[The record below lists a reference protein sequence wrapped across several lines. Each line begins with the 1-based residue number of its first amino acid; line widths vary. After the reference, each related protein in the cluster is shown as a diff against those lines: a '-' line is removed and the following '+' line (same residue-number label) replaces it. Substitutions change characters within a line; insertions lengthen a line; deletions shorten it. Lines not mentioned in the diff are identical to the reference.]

1 MENFLSLFSIESLI
15 SCLGGILISL
25 VGYKFAYLGKKE
37 WFGNSASVWTCVA
50 VISVVMLL
58 LFFGFYWYL
67 PCVLMMPAIIVV
79 GRWFWLKSRKRGLL
93 KEKCTLDYDIKRYE
107 YYVWLSKKELFRW
120 EVKKYLLPAMNILFE
135 IGAIHKLDEELEK
148 LDNYKEWYEWRRLK
162 SYVLWNRHEYR
173 EMIDLVKSYENDKH
187 LSEKERARTA
197 INLFSAYRNLED
209 KEGVGIYVKRLEEL
223 LYKKKSYWVE
233 VFDDLMYYYDEQGE
247 QEKIERLTDI
257 INGLN
262 FKEYGQLLEV
272 YDVLYFYNRR
282 HGKTDANR
290 KLLDV
295 MVEKSSM
302 MTDEERKKI
311 FELRLLKLYFENDY
325 GWKEY
330 SIKLFSDAD
339 KYLDFSSR
347 VAFEYLRAVNLM
359 VQNSRLYNIYPGV
372 GFKNLYGKVLNR
384 IEGYVDEFD
393 KKLIELPDDF
403 LYRKKDMLM
412 LKVEFL
418 KAKANERLEFNG
430 YVTELGNTLHKII
443 ALCEK
448 TGDEREKLHFLM
460 VLADEMVAFNEDIN
474 AFRDEKNLSTEET
487 AAINNLDDD
496 MNIARAEAL
505 VCVQEMSQILKSHHY
520 ERTLAYNIFYAAYLN
535 MKLDNKGIAREM
547 LARFHA
553 TGVDIKHYTLAV
565 QELYAEV
572 AKALLENDNHNVSE
586 N

>member
-1 MENFLSLFSIESLI
+1 MSLFSIESLI
-15 SCLGGILISL
+15 SCLVGILVSL
-25 VGYKFAYLGKKE
+25 LGFKFAYLGKKE
-37 WFGNSASVWTCVA
+37 WFGNNCSVWVGIISLVT
-50 VISVVMLL
+50 VIIF
-58 LFFGFYWYL
+58 LFFRLYWFV
-67 PCVLMMPAIIVV
+67 PCVLLIPVGIVV
-79 GRWFWLKSRKRGLL
+79 GRWLWLESRKKRLL
-93 KEKCTLDYDIKRYE
+93 KAKDSLGYDIKRYE
-107 YYVWLSKKELFRW
+107 FYVWLSKKELFRW
-120 EVKKYLLPAMNILFE
+120 EVKKYLLPVMNILFE
-135 IGAIHKLDEELEK
+135 IGAVRKLDDELKE
-148 LDNYKEWYEWRRLK
+148 LDSYKDWYEWKRLK

-173 EMIDLVKSYENDKH
+173 EMIDLVKSYENDRH

-209 KEGVGIYVKRLEEL
+209 KEGAAVYVRRLEVL
-223 LYKKKSYWVE
+223 LYEKKSYWVE

-247 QEKIERLTDI
+247 QEKIERVTAI

-262 FKEYGQLLEV
+262 FREYGQLLEV

-282 HGKTDANR
+282 HGRTDANR
-290 KLLDV
+290 KLLDI
-295 MVEKSSM
+295 MVKKSSM

-330 SIKLFSDAD
+330 SIKLFNDAE
-339 KYLDFSSR
+339 KYLNFSSR

-372 GFKNLYGKVLNR
+372 GIKNLYDKILGK
-384 IEGYVDEFD
+384 IGAYVSEFD
-393 KKLIELPDDF
+393 EKLIELPDDF

-418 KAKANERLEFNG
+418 KAKANARLEFKG

-448 TGDEREKLHFLM
+448 AGDEREKLHFLM
-460 VLADEMVAFNEDIN
+460 VLADEMVAFREDII
-474 AFRDEKNLSTEET
+474 AFKNEKNLTPEEQE
-487 AAINNLDDD
+487 AINNLSDDE
-496 MNIARAEAL
+496 MNIAKDESMES
-505 VCVQEMSQILKSHHY
+505 VQEMSQILKKHHY

-535 MKLDNKGIAREM
+535 MKLDNKGMAKEM
-547 LARFHA
+547 LVRFHA

-565 QELYAEV
+565 QKLYDEL
-572 AKALLENDNHNVSE
+572 KTWMNT
-586 N
+586 